1 MYRWYQAL
9 GTGNLDPETPWPNER
24 IPDTT
29 ESKNRRIGGID
40 TDYVKLNQ

>member
-1 MYRWYQAL
+1 MDRRYQTL
-9 GTGNLDPETPWPNER
+9 DTGNLDPTTLWSNEQ

-29 ESKNRRIGGID
+29 ESKIPRIGGID